1 MFMEE
6 KEAKTLLIKHKGE
19 LRAAAKEWL
28 TSFKA
33 WQFNLRI
40 RLVKALWRL
49 QQVIQNFE
57 LIDGDNPPI
66 LLELA

>member
-1 MFMEE
+1 MEE

-33 WQFNLRI
+33 
-40 RLVKALWRL
+40 
-49 QQVIQNFE
+49 
-57 LIDGDNPPI
+57 
-66 LLELA
+66 